1 MKYFEVLVEI
11 KTEIESKGGVKIKK
25 VKESYLVDAMSVT
38 EAEARVVQLFQKS
51 GFSKD
56 FEVVGVRGSKI
67 MEVVEAP
74 KTKPVEKPT
83 SATSIKIEKEEE

>member
-38 EAEARVVQLFQKS
+38 EAEARVVQLFKKS

-56 FEVVGVRGSKI
+56 FEVVGVKGSRI
-67 MEVVEAP
+67 MEVIEAP
-74 KTKPVEKPT
+74 KKSADKPV
-83 SATSIKIEKEEE
+83 SATNIKIQE

>member
-56 FEVVGVRGSKI
+56 FEVVGVKGSRI
-67 MEVVEAP
+67 MEVIEAP
-74 KTKPVEKPT
+74 KKSADKPVT
-83 SATSIKIEKEEE
+83 NIKI

>member
-11 KTEIESKGGVKIKK
+11 KTEIENKGGVKIKK

-38 EAEARVVQLFQKS
+38 EAEARVVQLFKKS

-56 FEVVGVRGSKI
+56 FEVVGVKGSRI
-67 MEVVEAP
+67 MEVIEAP
-74 KTKPVEKPT
+74 KKSTDKPV
-83 SATSIKIEKEEE
+83 SATIKIQE